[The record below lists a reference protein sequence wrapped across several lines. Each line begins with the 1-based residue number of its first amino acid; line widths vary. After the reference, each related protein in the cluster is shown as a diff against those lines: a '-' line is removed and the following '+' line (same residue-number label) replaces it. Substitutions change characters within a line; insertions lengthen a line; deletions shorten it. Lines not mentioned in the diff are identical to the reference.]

1 MAKSYRTLRARM
13 SPDARSRANEKA
25 RAMLQA
31 MPLAEL
37 RRARRL
43 SQEQIAAI
51 LHVKQAS
58 VSKLERRTDMYI
70 STLRGFVKAMGGD
83 LEIRARFPEGDVTI
97 DQFEDI
103 DDPQRD
109 ARP

>member
-1 MAKSYRTLRARM
+1 M
-13 SPDARSRANEKA
+13 SPEARSRSKAKA
-25 RAMLQA
+25 RAMMQA

-43 SQEQIAAI
+43 FQEQIAAI

-70 STLRGFVKAMGGD
+70 STLRRFVKAMGGD
-83 LEIRARFPEGDVTI
+83 LEIRARFPEGDVAI

-103 DDPQRD
+103 DDPRSD